1 MYKKGKKGE
10 RWRREMKLED
20 RMAEYIVSFMI
31 TILLLGAA
39 LGLYVK
45 NRLDVIDKNVKEV
58 KYNIKSNV
66 KYNLKEWVELE
77 DAE

>member
-1 MYKKGKKGE
+1 
-10 RWRREMKLED
+10 MKLED

-77 DAE
+77 EAD

>member
-1 MYKKGKKGE
+1 
-10 RWRREMKLED
+10 MKFEE

-31 TILLLGAA
+31 AILLLGVA

-58 KYNIKSNV
+58 KYNIKRNV

>member
-1 MYKKGKKGE
+1 
-10 RWRREMKLED
+10 MKLEE

-31 TILLLGAA
+31 AILLLGAA

>member
-1 MYKKGKKGE
+1 
-10 RWRREMKLED
+10 MKLEE

-31 TILLLGAA
+31 AILLLGVA

>member
-1 MYKKGKKGE
+1 
-10 RWRREMKLED
+10 MKFEE

-45 NRLDVIDKNVKEV
+45 NRLDVIEKNVKEV